1 VDGGLSRDAPSD
13 SQQPGV
19 GTGEW
24 TTGMSALRTAVL
36 GLLAIVLFS
45 VLAFIGGIIQVC
57 ARRNENDNK
66 ANDD

>member
-1 VDGGLSRDAPSD
+1 
-13 SQQPGV
+13 
-19 GTGEW
+19 
-24 TTGMSALRTAVL
+24 MSALRTAVL